1 MFLISQFILSIT
13 IWPETIIPLSPSHIF
28 SRQKKEEE
36 EEEEKE
42 TTHVLFSLREV
53 KEDFFSFYVFLFS
66 LCL

>member
-36 EEEEKE
+36 EKE